1 MKVLEKFQFLRNKD
15 CYMKDD
21 QKKEY
26 IAPEMRVYELDCK
39 TVLLQPSPDPDAPA
53 VSGGFD

>member
-1 MKVLEKFQFLRNKD
+1 MKNE
-15 CYMKDD
+15 

-26 IAPEMRVYELDCK
+26 VSPKMSVCELDCK
-39 TVLLQPSPDPDAPA
+39 TILLQPSPDPKGDP

>member
-1 MKVLEKFQFLRNKD
+1 MIKD

-26 IAPEMRVYELDCK
+26 IAPEMSVYELDCK
-39 TVLLQPSPDPDAPA
+39 TILLQPSPDPDGPA